1 MESSKLST
9 MYNKRNTM
17 LNIHNRGKYVLSSSD
32 KSSPRHCSTALKSDA
47 VMYPRLCLSN
57 TCNRTER
64 IATEIFFYTLF
75 LLLLLLLHYCKY
87 SKMRTL
93 FERIFNFVLEFFR
106 FAIFSKTFSDCI
118 SKQRKLKE
126 KKFYHFVYYPTFN
139 QSRLST
145 FIHLKWKE
153 LILI

>member
-1 MESSKLST
+1 MESPKLST

-64 IATEIFFYTLF
+64 IATEIFIHFSFYYYYYYTIANIIECVRYSNEYLISF
-75 LLLLLLLHYCKY
+75 LNSFDSQFSPKHFQKI
-87 SKMRTL
+87 
-93 FERIFNFVLEFFR
+93 IF
-106 FAIFSKTFSDCI
+106 
-118 SKQRKLKE
+118 
-126 KKFYHFVYYPTFN
+126 
-139 QSRLST
+139 QSRGD
-145 FIHLKWKE
+145 
-153 LILI
+153 

>member
-1 MESSKLST
+1 MESPKLST

-64 IATEIFFYTLF
+64 IATEIFFSFYYYYYYYYTIVNIVE
-75 LLLLLLLHYCKY
+75 CVRY
-87 SKMRTL
+87 SNEYL
-93 FERIFNFVLEFFR
+93 N
-106 FAIFSKTFSDCI
+106 
-118 SKQRKLKE
+118 
-126 KKFYHFVYYPTFN
+126 Y
-139 QSRLST
+139 
-145 FIHLKWKE
+145 
-153 LILI
+153 

>member
-1 MESSKLST
+1 MESPKLST

-93 FERIFNFVLEFFR
+93 FEYLISFLNSFDSQFSPKHFQKIIF
-106 FAIFSKTFSDCI
+106 
-118 SKQRKLKE
+118 
-126 KKFYHFVYYPTFN
+126 
-139 QSRLST
+139 QSRGD
-145 FIHLKWKE
+145 
-153 LILI
+153 